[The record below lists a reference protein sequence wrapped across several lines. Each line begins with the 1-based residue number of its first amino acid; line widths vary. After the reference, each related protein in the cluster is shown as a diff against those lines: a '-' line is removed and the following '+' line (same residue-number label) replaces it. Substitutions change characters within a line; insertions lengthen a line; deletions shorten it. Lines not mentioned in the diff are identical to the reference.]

1 MQELFNDLEIES
13 SKAGTGA
20 PLRFECF
27 PSNGYDNLVQ
37 FLSDVFCLYKQMRR
51 LTREALVKKLTL
63 LQKMLVHTPEEKR
76 QYPMNCFLEVPLSI
90 TERAL
95 LVMLIRKQLV
105 SPGRPVEMEDAISL
119 LGDQGQPAIEELF
132 TFFVLKKGALRE
144 RPFIG
149 EKLSGCVLKKPIITE
164 KSKPDAEQKPELM
177 NISPKDIQKKLDKF
191 VIGQREAK
199 EKLSVAFFEHLLKC
213 MLSTGERTFYKNNVF
228 LIGPTGTGKTYL
240 CRTLAK
246 LMKVPFLHVDMSHY
260 TASGYVGNS
269 VKDIII
275 NLADMVHV
283 SSGKLPV
290 SIVFL
295 DEIDKVTAKN
305 CTNGRDVR
313 GSSVQEE
320 LLRMLE
326 TDEIQEEK
334 TNTFRPEQRVYNISD
349 VFFVAAGA
357 CSGLD
362 KIVAQRLK
370 KKHAVGFTASDD
382 VTATGADEVQTEDL
396 LKYGF
401 LPEFLSRF
409 GYVAKLT
416 ALTQEQLEDVLLRTD
431 NNVLAQYKELFAAC
445 KKPLRFSRAQAKKLA
460 RQVCGHKLGVR
471 ALNQLLSE
479 EMARQLNGLSYRVT
493 VPKEVKNE

>member
-1 MQELFNDLEIES
+1 MQELLDNLECES
-13 SKAGTGA
+13 PKASV

-27 PSNGYDNLVQ
+27 TADGYGNLVQ
-37 FLSDVFCLYKQMRR
+37 FLSDVFCLHKQMRR
-51 LTREALVKKLTL
+51 LSREALVQKLTL

-76 QYPMNCFLEVPLSI
+76 QYPMNCFLESPLSI

-95 LVMLIRKQLV
+95 LVMLIRKQLMF
-105 SPGRPVEMEDAISL
+105 PGRPVEMDDALNL
-119 LGDQGQPAIEELF
+119 LGEHGQLAVEELF
-132 TFFVLKKGALRE
+132 TFFVLKKGTLRE
-144 RPFIG
+144 SPFIG
-149 EKLSGCVLKKPIITE
+149 EKLSGCVLKKPIVTE
-164 KSKPDAEQKPELM
+164 KTKMQEKQKPEQVH
-177 NISPKDIQKKLDKF
+177 ISPKDIQKKLDKF
-191 VIGQREAK
+191 VVGQQKAK
-199 EKLSVAFFEHLLKC
+199 EKLSVAFFEHLVKC
-213 MLSTGERTFYKNNVF
+213 SLASDKRIFYKNNVF

-240 CRTLAK
+240 CRMLAQ

-269 VKDIII
+269 VKDIIV

-283 SSGKLPV
+283 SNGKLPV

-326 TDEIQEEK
+326 TNEIRVEK
-334 TNTFRPEQRVYNISD
+334 TNTIRPEQRVYDISN
-349 VFFVAAGA
+349 VFFAAAGA

-370 KKHAVGFTASDD
+370 KQHAVGFTASD
-382 VTATGADEVQTEDL
+382 VAATDTTDEVQTQDL
-396 LKYGF
+396 LEYGF

-416 ALTQEQLEDVLLRTD
+416 ALTQEQLEDVLLHTK

-445 KKPLRFSRAQAKKLA
+445 KKPLRFSRAHAKKLA
-460 RQVCGHKLGVR
+460 RQVCGHELGVR

-479 EMARQLNGLSYRVT
+479 EMARQLNGLSYKVSMS
-493 VPKEVKNE
+493 KEVKNE